1 MRTTTSSAQCATRE
15 GDELVL
21 KGLKA
26 HGRVVGRM
34 LDMTLEQTY
43 LNPQDK
49 NVEVVYT
56 FPLPHGA
63 VLLGIEVTL
72 NGETLHGKVSAKA
85 AAREKYEDALT
96 EGHTALLLNVQ
107 RDGTHTLELGNLLA
121 RETAVVKLTYVQV
134 LKPEQ
139 GSLRLTL
146 PTTLAPRYGDA
157 VSQGGCDPHAV
168 PETSTT
174 VEYPFDLV
182 MRIEGELAMARIGSP
197 SHPIQLQLLPAIG
210 AGQTVAQEVRLGR
223 AGWLDRDFIL
233 KFENLVHPSQ
243 GLASWDRLETGVGA
257 SVGVVMASFTP
268 TWPLPDTSPIAL
280 KVLVDCSGSMGGDS
294 IQAARRALHKVVD
307 GLTEVDRFSLSRFG
321 SHVEHRSKALWKML
335 PRTRSA
341 AQLWVSNL
349 DADLGGTEMAA
360 ALASTLALSG
370 KTRAD
375 LLMVTDG
382 EVHAVEEVIS
392 TAKASGQRVFV
403 VGIGSSPAETL
414 LRRLAD
420 ETGGSCEFVAPGEEV
435 EPAILRLYHRMRCP
449 AVTQVRVVLPEGLE
463 PIAQTDI
470 PKAFFHGDSF
480 NLYTRF
486 KATSAEQLIQPITL
500 FGLVAGEVVP
510 RQLAQAKPAFI
521 ADEANTLAR
530 LAAHTRYTQLRQ
542 STDAPA
548 FLTKALPELAEKYQL
563 VTDDTS
569 FLLVKERAA
578 GEEATDMPALRQV
591 KHMQAAGWGG
601 LGSVLAVQDSV
612 SVPSVWRRNRYDAP
626 HVLLSRIGS
635 VADVVSC
642 STAIPLQT
650 GAMFSLRAGSSMDSL
665 DTPAFLR
672 TSSGF
677 ADMDDDIPFDSLSPT
692 KEPKRS
698 DANWVASARDDASGL
713 VTYEGWTPAGYAEW
727 LRLNPGH
734 WPETY
739 VALRSM
745 GLGDL
750 VVQWLEFV
758 MGEGVDEATVV
769 KAFNEVLAQLGQS
782 YLAALGD
789 KLASVIGLGKAKQA
803 RQHEGEGTG
812 AAESE
817 LNALVDRLQQA
828 LADIAPQS
836 WPQGVLHFEEDADV

>member
-1 MRTTTSSAQCATRE
+1 MTTTTRNAQCATRDGE
-15 GDELVL
+15 RLVL
-21 KGLKA
+21 KGIKA
-26 HGRVVGRM
+26 DGRVVGRM
-34 LDMTLEQTY
+34 LQMKLEQTY
-43 LNPQDK
+43 VNPEKK
-49 NVEVVYT
+49 NVEVIYT

-63 VLLGIEVTL
+63 VLLGIEVAL
-72 NGETLHGKVSAKA
+72 NGETLQGQVSAKV

-96 EGHTALLLNVQ
+96 EGHTALLLTVQ
-107 RDGTHTLELGNLLA
+107 PDGTHTLELGNLLA
-121 RETAVVKLTYVQV
+121 HETAVVKLTYAQV

-157 VSQGGCDPHAV
+157 VSQGNYDPHAV

-182 MRIEGELAMARIGSP
+182 MRIEGELAMSRIGSP

-243 GLASWDRLETGVGA
+243 GLASWDRLETGVG
-257 SVGVVMASFTP
+257 VVMASFTP

-280 KVLVDCSGSMGGDS
+280 KVLVDCSGSMSGDS

-321 SHVEHRSKALWKML
+321 NHVEHRSKALWKVL

-349 DADLGGTEMAA
+349 DADLGGTEMVA

-449 AVTQVRVVLPEGLE
+449 EVTQVRVVLPEGLE

-486 KATSAEQLIQPITL
+486 KAVNADQLTQPIAL
-500 FGLVAGEVVP
+500 FGLVSGEAVP
-510 RQLAQAKPAFI
+510 RQLAQITPAFI

-548 FLTKALPELAEKYQL
+548 FLTKALPELAERYQL

-569 FLLVKERAA
+569 FVLVKERAE
-578 GEEATDMPALRQV
+578 GEEATDMPELRQV

-601 LGSVLAVQDSV
+601 FGSVTAVRDSV
-612 SVPSVWRRNRYDAP
+612 SVPSVWRANRTPVSANIDALA
-626 HVLLSRIGS
+626 VSTVRFSKASRR
-635 VADVVSC
+635 
-642 STAIPLQT
+642 T
-650 GAMFSLRAGSSMDSL
+650 GALALAGPSNLSMD
-665 DTPAFLR
+665 DFEIPAFLR
-672 TSSGF
+672 KSSGF
-677 ADMDDDIPFDSLSPT
+677 DDMDDDIPFGSPSQT

-698 DANWVASARDDASGL
+698 TANWVDASRDDSSGL
-713 VTYEGWTPAGYAEW
+713 VGYKGWTPAGYAEW
-727 LRLNPGH
+727 LRLNPGQ
-734 WPETY
+734 WPTTY
-739 VALRSM
+739 AELREAK
-745 GLGDL
+745 LGDL

-758 MGEGVDEATVV
+758 IGEGVDETQVV
-769 KAFNEVLAQLGQS
+769 NVFNHVLAELGQS
-782 YLAALGD
+782 YLAVLGG
-789 KLASVIGLGKAKQA
+789 KLASVIGQGKGKSTSNQETGLDALTA
-803 RQHEGEGTG
+803 RIQK
-812 AAESE
+812 
-817 LNALVDRLQQA
+817 D
-828 LADIAPQS
+828 LADISSQT
-836 WPQGVLHFEEDADV
+836 WPQVVLHFEEDADV

>member
-1 MRTTTSSAQCATRE
+1 MRYARCATRD
-15 GDELVL
+15 GDELVF

-43 LNPQDK
+43 LNPEDK

-56 FPLPHGA
+56 FPLPQGA

-85 AAREKYEDALT
+85 AAREKYEEALS
-96 EGHTALLLNVQ
+96 EGHTALLLSVQ
-107 RDGTHTLELGNLLA
+107 RNGTHTLELGNLLA
-121 RETAVVKLTYVQV
+121 HETAVVKLTYAQV

-146 PTTLAPRYGDA
+146 PTTLAPFYGDA
-157 VSQGGCDPHAV
+157 VSQGGYDPHAV
-168 PETSTT
+168 PQTSIT

-197 SHPIQLQLLPAIG
+197 SHPIELQLLPAIG
-210 AGQTVAQEVRLGR
+210 AGQTLAQDVRLGR

-233 KFENLVHPSQ
+233 KFDNLVQPSQ
-243 GLASWDRLETGVGA
+243 GLASWDRLDMG
-257 SVGVVMASFTP
+257 VGVVMASFTP
-268 TWPLPDTSPIAL
+268 TWAFPASISTSPLAL

-294 IQAARRALHKVVD
+294 IQAARRALHKVIE
-307 GLTEVDRFSLSRFG
+307 GLNETDRFSLSRFG
-321 SHVEHRSKALWKML
+321 THVEHRSKALWKVL

-341 AQLWVSNL
+341 AQLWVTKL

-360 ALASTLALSG
+360 ALSSTLALSG
-370 KTRAD
+370 KTCAD

-392 TAKASGQRVFV
+392 TAKATSQRLFV

-449 AVTQVRVVLPEGLE
+449 AVAQVRVVVPEGLE

-470 PKAFFHGDSF
+470 PRSFFHGDSF

-486 KATSAEQLIQPITL
+486 KAASADQLIQPIAL
-500 FGLVAGEVVP
+500 FGLVAGETVP
-510 RQLAQAKPAFI
+510 RQLAEVRPVFI
-521 ADEANTLAR
+521 ADAANTLAR

-542 STDAPA
+542 SVDAPA

-569 FLLVKERAA
+569 FVLVKERAA
-578 GEEATDMPALRQV
+578 GEEAADMPELRQV

-601 LGSVLAVQDSV
+601 YGSVTAVQDSV
-612 SVPSVWRRNRYDAP
+612 SVPSVWRTNRTPASNRMAP
-626 HVLLSRIGS
+626 IG
-635 VADVVSC
+635 A
-642 STAIPLQT
+642 
-650 GAMFSLRAGSSMDSL
+650 SLAGFEI
-665 DTPAFLR
+665 PAFLR
-672 TSSGF
+672 RSSNF
-677 ADMDDDIPFDSLSPT
+677 DDMDDDMPMDSPT
-692 KEPKRS
+692 PTREPKRS
-698 DANWVASARDDASGL
+698 AANWAASAPCDSSGL
-713 VTYEGWTPAGYAEW
+713 LNCGGWTPAGYAEW
-727 LRLNPGH
+727 LRLNTGQ

-739 VALRSM
+739 AALRAADV
-745 GLGDL
+745 GEL
-750 VVQWLEFV
+750 VVQWLELV
-758 MGEGVDEATVV
+758 IGEGSDEADVV
-769 KAFNEVLAQLGQS
+769 KAFNQVVAGLGQS
-782 YLAALGD
+782 YLGALGD
-789 KLASVIGLGKAKQA
+789 KLASVIRHGKGKQA
-803 RQHEGEGTG
+803 RHAEGVRG
-812 AAESE
+812 ADSMFC
-817 LNALVDRLQQA
+817 ALVERIEQA
-828 LADIAPQS
+828 LANIDPQS
-836 WPQGVLHFEEDADV
+836 WPQSVLYFEEDTDV